1 MNEKAMEL
9 NNARKTVTDKF
20 THSRNERIKQQE
32 ESNELSSDSITC
44 ASVQTENDEKL
55 KFIVPPSN
63 HNTMLITNVKDEEE
77 EEEEISKPLLYKE
90 QKKPSIGTK
99 QKHSLIS
106 STIPQKRCKIKH
118 NQKEEESSN
127 ISNTKIE
134 RKQEKPPLINNNLRY
149 MRDPNELCKL
159 LRYLKS
165 LPDNG
170 NQHNVEIDSIL
181 KELFKRKI
189 IL

>member
-63 HNTMLITNVKDEEE
+63 HNTMLLTNVKDEE

-106 STIPQKRCKIKH
+106 STIPQKRCKTQPKRR
-118 NQKEEESSN
+118 
-127 ISNTKIE
+127 
-134 RKQEKPPLINNNLRY
+134 RK
-149 MRDPNELCKL
+149 
-159 LRYLKS
+159 
-165 LPDNG
+165 
-170 NQHNVEIDSIL
+170 
-181 KELFKRKI
+181 
-189 IL
+189 

>member
-1 MNEKAMEL
+1 MMNEKAMEL

-63 HNTMLITNVKDEEE
+63 HNTMLLTNVKDEE